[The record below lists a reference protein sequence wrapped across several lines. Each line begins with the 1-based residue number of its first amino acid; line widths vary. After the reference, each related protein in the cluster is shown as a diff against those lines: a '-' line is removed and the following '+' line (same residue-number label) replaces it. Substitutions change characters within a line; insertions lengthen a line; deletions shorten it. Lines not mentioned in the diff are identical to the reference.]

1 MTDDNIDT
9 NIDNWNLNDIFELFD
24 LVNPTIQDIMSA
36 SKRLIEGS
44 PSPELSE
51 FIIKARDKATK
62 SVVDAD
68 INKNKSVRVL
78 DAGQHFQM
86 NRETKGLSQTFN
98 TNVAQG
104 TINPNH
110 VTTTER
116 MVIIDSQYRSS
127 IIPYSA
133 SNTSSPSFNT
143 NFSVDLSDHLTNVLS
158 LELYSIHIPQTW
170 YNISAAQGNN
180 GFTYVTSSGDI
191 YYCTIPDGFYNIPV
205 DWSSP
210 SSKIVDV
217 GEATE
222 IQVIF
227 TYDTTTMR
235 IVITT
240 NTSSEGDKIIWHSD
254 TQINT
259 YWQSNVSTSTGYCG
273 NITYVNNNLGWSLGI
288 RTINDETGDLETL
301 IDSDSVSI
309 SADAACSL
317 YGPQYLILSL
327 DDYQHN
333 RLNNS
338 IVGTVDTAKKLDMPS
353 YNDMQTMTKDLDG
366 NCVAVLTAPRHLTQA
381 QLYTIN
387 AIYQNRLQKKNR
399 ISAPTTNNVLAIIP
413 VQSRQTV
420 ANSDQSKSL
429 SVPAPINILGR
440 TLMSSP
446 REYFGPV
453 NIERLGIKLLDDKGA
468 LVDLNG
474 SDWSFIIKV
483 KQLYQY

>member
-143 NFSVDLSDHLTNVLS
+143 NFRLRQMFLRRFKTQ
-158 LELYSIHIPQTW
+158 ELI
-170 YNISAAQGNN
+170 
-180 GFTYVTSSGDI
+180 
-191 YYCTIPDGFYNIPV
+191 
-205 DWSSP
+205 
-210 SSKIVDV
+210 
-217 GEATE
+217 
-222 IQVIF
+222 
-227 TYDTTTMR
+227 
-235 IVITT
+235 
-240 NTSSEGDKIIWHSD
+240 
-254 TQINT
+254 
-259 YWQSNVSTSTGYCG
+259 
-273 NITYVNNNLGWSLGI
+273 
-288 RTINDETGDLETL
+288 
-301 IDSDSVSI
+301 
-309 SADAACSL
+309 
-317 YGPQYLILSL
+317 
-327 DDYQHN
+327 
-333 RLNNS
+333 
-338 IVGTVDTAKKLDMPS
+338 
-353 YNDMQTMTKDLDG
+353 
-366 NCVAVLTAPRHLTQA
+366 
-381 QLYTIN
+381 
-387 AIYQNRLQKKNR
+387 
-399 ISAPTTNNVLAIIP
+399 
-413 VQSRQTV
+413 
-420 ANSDQSKSL
+420 
-429 SVPAPINILGR
+429 
-440 TLMSSP
+440 
-446 REYFGPV
+446 
-453 NIERLGIKLLDDKGA
+453 
-468 LVDLNG
+468 
-474 SDWSFIIKV
+474 
-483 KQLYQY
+483 